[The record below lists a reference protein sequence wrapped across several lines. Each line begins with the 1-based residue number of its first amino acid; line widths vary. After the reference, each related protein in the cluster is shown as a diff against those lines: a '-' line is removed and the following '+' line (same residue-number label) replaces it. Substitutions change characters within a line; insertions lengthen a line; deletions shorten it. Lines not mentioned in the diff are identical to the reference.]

1 MWNLGFWDDG
11 VETRR
16 RLQNSNRNPQL
27 VACSRYISGIG
38 LLSMRTPDSP
48 GTKSRSSLR
57 RQESARGGKLSR
69 HSCKKED
76 H

>member
-1 MWNLGFWDDG
+1 MWNLGFGDDR

-16 RLQNSNRNPQL
+16 RLQHSNRNPLL
-27 VACSRYISGIG
+27 VDCSREISEG
-38 LLSMRTPDSP
+38 LLSMRTQDSP
-48 GTKSRSSLR
+48 GTKNRSSLWR
-57 RQESARGGKLSR
+57 LESARGGKLSR